1 MGNFFKGL
9 KHQSVLSAVVT
20 ILLGLLL
27 IFLPESTLAVVLGIL
42 GWVLVILGVCSIVTF
57 ISNRSVAVSYGQLIF
72 GVVELIL
79 GLWIARNPGGMVS
92 FITTIAGI
100 WVLVHAGQN
109 LQFAYSAH
117 RAGAAGWGTAL
128 VTGILTLVVAF
139 VVLLNP
145 WSSVVTLMVFAGV
158 CLVIDGVADLVTVAR
173 LGEYFRN
180 L

>member
-1 MGNFFKGL
+1 MGSFFKGL
-9 KHQSVLSAVVT
+9 RHQSALNAVVT

-27 IFLPESTLAVVLGIL
+27 IFLPDSTLAVVLGIL
-42 GWVLVILGVCSIVTF
+42 GWVLVILGVVSIVTF
-57 ISNRSVAVSYGQLIF
+57 VFNRSIAVSYGQLIF

-100 WVLVHAGQN
+100 WVLVHAIQN
-109 LQFAYSAH
+109 LQFAFSAY

-128 VTGILTLVVAF
+128 ATGILTLIVAII
-139 VVLLNP
+139 VLLNP
-145 WSSVVTLMVFAGV
+145 WSSAVTLMVFVGI

-173 LGEYFRN
+173 LGDYFRN